1 MRAALIGSVL
11 ANLVLALL
19 WLKAPPPSPGVDQ
32 PALAEAE
39 GVAPPTTVKTNLVV
53 RRINFTWSQIE
64 TNDYRAYIANLR
76 SIGCPDATIRDIIV
90 ADVNAL
96 YERKRLTEIV
106 TPEQQ
111 WWRSNPDATVAQ
123 AAMQQAHEMELEKRA
138 LLDELLGPNW
148 ERSNNWEAVA
158 FNSRFDGPILGSL
171 SAETKDSLKS
181 IEMQGRQKRVDYI
194 TARQR
199 AGEPVDSSELKRLA
213 DETRA
218 ELGKTLNPVQL
229 EEYLLRYSETA
240 QDLRRELQ
248 GFEVSPDEFRKI
260 FKAED
265 ELGQLG
271 GSSLAG
277 SDPVSRQHQL
287 DLVNQKEAS
296 LEEALGAERYQ
307 LFAYNRDPIFREA
320 KTTAQELGM
329 EAELVVPIF
338 QINQAVAQ
346 ERQRILSDPNLSVA
360 EQAAAMAVAVEEQ
373 QQSLRLVLGDQVYE
387 KYRKKTA
394 AP

>member
-1 MRAALIGSVL
+1 
-11 ANLVLALL
+11 
-19 WLKAPPPSPGVDQ
+19 
-32 PALAEAE
+32 
-39 GVAPPTTVKTNLVV
+39 
-53 RRINFTWSQIE
+53 
-64 TNDYRAYIANLR
+64 
-76 SIGCPDATIRDIIV
+76 
-90 ADVNAL
+90 
-96 YERKRLTEIV
+96 
-106 TPEQQ
+106 
-111 WWRSNPDATVAQ
+111 
-123 AAMQQAHEMELEKRA
+123 MELEKRA